1 MSSIFFQLY
10 DELFIFSEMEY
21 RSVKMDLRQLSPL
34 ATSSNDKSKTISSL
48 EDSQSPEKK
57 GENIRFVEILKD
69 DSSQKFSVDVL

>member
-1 MSSIFFQLY
+1 
-10 DELFIFSEMEY
+10 
-21 RSVKMDLRQLSPL
+21 MDLRQLSPL

-48 EDSQSPEKK
+48 EDRQSPEKK